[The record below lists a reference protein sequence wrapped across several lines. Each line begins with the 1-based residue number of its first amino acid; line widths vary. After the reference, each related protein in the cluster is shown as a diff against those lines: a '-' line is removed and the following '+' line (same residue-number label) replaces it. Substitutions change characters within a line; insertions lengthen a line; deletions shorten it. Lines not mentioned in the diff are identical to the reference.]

1 MSIKELEEQISKC
14 EKCPLSKTRTNAV
27 PGEGSL
33 NAEIMFVGEG
43 PGQKEDELGR
53 PFVGAA
59 GKLLDK
65 MIESIGLKRKDVF
78 IANVVKCRP
87 PKNRDPLPE
96 EVEACRNWL
105 DEQVKLINP
114 KLIVLLGRHS
124 MDRFLPGLR
133 ISQDHG
139 KPKRYRGRVYFPVYH
154 PAAAL
159 YRRSLTEDLQKD
171 FKKIPKIL
179 KLIDLEM
186 TNNPMNKEKS
196 TIERHELGT

>member
-1 MSIKELEEQISKC
+1 MKELEEKISKC
-14 EKCPLSKTRTNAV
+14 DRCPLSKTRTHVV
-27 PGEGSL
+27 PGEGNI
-33 NAEIMFVGEG
+33 NAEIMFIGEG

-65 MIESIGLKRKDVF
+65 MIASIGLKREDVF

-87 PKNRDPLPE
+87 PQNRDPLPE
-96 EVEACRNWL
+96 EVEACRSWL
-105 DEQVKLINP
+105 DEQVKLIDP

-124 MDRFLPGLR
+124 MERFLPGLR

-159 YRRSLTEDLQKD
+159 YRRSLMEDLEKD

-179 KLIDLEM
+179 KLIGAEADKSK
-186 TNNPMNKEKS
+186 KEGES
-196 TIERHELGT
+196 AIEQHKLAI